1 MAAAVPYAAVEVVDV
16 DYDDTVSIH
25 DPNKSVN
32 QTAGFLQ
39 RILVPRRKT
48 SREWGEELLD
58 CELSITHR
66 IITFHICCS
75 NLFASVYVNLCVS
88 SLHQIVVYSIDW
100 SLIEALD

>member
-48 SREWGEELLD
+48 SRE
-58 CELSITHR
+58 
-66 IITFHICCS
+66 
-75 NLFASVYVNLCVS
+75 
-88 SLHQIVVYSIDW
+88 
-100 SLIEALD
+100 